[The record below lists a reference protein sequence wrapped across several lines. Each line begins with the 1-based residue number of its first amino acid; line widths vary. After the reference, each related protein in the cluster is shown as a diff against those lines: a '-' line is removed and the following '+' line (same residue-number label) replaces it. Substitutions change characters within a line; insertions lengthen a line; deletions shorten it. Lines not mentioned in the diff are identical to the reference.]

1 LPKRAF
7 YTTIHPSIQKGVFMT
22 FDQFKALTL
31 KEQAVC
37 IMVFRKAHQEKRAAL
52 KAEKAA
58 LRLEKQQAKALK
70 QEQAIV
76 RAQLRLEKLLAKQ
89 VGPVGAKA
97 IKAARKPSKV
107 VVLKG
112 QEAAHA
118 VA

>member
-1 LPKRAF
+1 
-7 YTTIHPSIQKGVFMT
+7 MT
-22 FDQFKALTL
+22 FDEFQALTL

-52 KAEKAA
+52 KAAKAEA
-58 LRLEKQQAKALK
+58 RLQKQQAKALK

-89 VGPVGAKA
+89 VGPVGTKAK
-97 IKAARKPSKV
+97 KAAKRPSKA